1 MKFPWWWSDNHE
13 KKQTSA
19 ELKRRLESTTFAT
32 LNRLFCFSVRLPF
45 FRPFLFSSAYVNN
58 YRVCRECVYFKHI
71 TETICLEKKKKKKK
85 REKRS
90 VVLLHIRIMTGGGSY
105 DEVDLEDMD
114 WNESLKEFTYSCP
127 CGDIFRITLEEL
139 KDGEEIAR
147 CPSCSLVLTVIYDP
161 DELPSI
167 TNVEAATSGTT
178 EEIA

>member
-1 MKFPWWWSDNHE
+1 MSLD
-13 KKQTSA
+13 KK
-19 ELKRRLESTTFAT
+19 R
-32 LNRLFCFSVRLPF
+32 
-45 FRPFLFSSAYVNN
+45 
-58 YRVCRECVYFKHI
+58 
-71 TETICLEKKKKKKK
+71 EKKKKKKK
-85 REKRS
+85 KKERS
-90 VVLLHIRIMTGGGSY
+90 FAEQCFYVIMTGGGGSY